1 MSWPPVTKNVPFKEV
16 ETAAS
21 LLADVM
27 AKDKFQD
34 PFSYLGKKVSI
45 NFCSSL
51 LESKL
56 GRVSRVA
63 ITTRKNL

>member
-21 LLADVM
+21 LLADVI

-34 PFSYLGKKVSI
+34 PFSYLGKKVKQIFS
-45 NFCSSL
+45 
-51 LESKL
+51 
-56 GRVSRVA
+56 A
-63 ITTRKNL
+63 H